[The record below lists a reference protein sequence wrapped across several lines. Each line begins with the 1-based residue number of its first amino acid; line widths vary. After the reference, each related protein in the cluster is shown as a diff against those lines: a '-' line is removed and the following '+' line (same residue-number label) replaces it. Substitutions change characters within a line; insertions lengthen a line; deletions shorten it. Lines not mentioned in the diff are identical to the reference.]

1 MLLYVLLLVV
11 CLLIIYYQG
20 GGNINNFIIPLFVL
34 FIIIYSFRK
43 IDIYDSFIDG
53 VNDSFKMIK
62 SLFPTMLA
70 MILGVNIF
78 INSGLLNFL
87 TDIFSFLFKLINIP
101 LEVLPIALIRP
112 ISGSASLAILNNI
125 YATNGPDSL
134 IGFMASVMQG
144 STDTTFYILTL
155 YFGSVG
161 IKKIRHALFS
171 GLCADLIGIIAS
183 IVVTKIIFS

>member
-1 MLLYVLLLVV
+1 
-11 CLLIIYYQG
+11 
-20 GGNINNFIIPLFVL
+20 
-34 FIIIYSFRK
+34 
-43 IDIYDSFIDG
+43 
-53 VNDSFKMIK
+53 MIK

-78 INSGLLNFL
+78 VNSGLLGL
-87 TDIFSFLFKLINIP
+87 IIKIFSFILRFINIP
-101 LEVLPIALIRP
+101 SQILPIALIRP

-125 YATNGPDSL
+125 YKVYGPDSL
-134 IGFMASVMQG
+134 VGYMASVMQG
-144 STDTTFYILTL
+144 SSDTTFYILSL

-183 IVVTKIIFS
+183 IIISKIIF